1 MSDTPSGA
9 SGFDQSAPSR
19 DADADAARRDHLNR
33 VMLRAAGGDQAA
45 FAELYRLTA
54 SRVFGTIV
62 RMLHD
67 HGEAEDL
74 LQEVYTTAWRRIDAF
89 DPARGGAMTWL
100 ITLARNRTIDRL
112 RQHRDAQLDDE
123 QVAFLKRLPL
133 SVTEGDM
140 LFVHANAFAPA
151 EWEYI
156 QGRIEAV
163 RSLHAIACG
172 PRLSAPAESRT
183 PHGEQAPGLFP
194 GCVSPGKHPLPASGI
209 TA

>member
-19 DADADAARRDHLNR
+19 DADADVARREHLNR
-33 VMLRAAGGDQAA
+33 LMARAAGGDQVA
-45 FAELYRLTA
+45 FAELYRLSA

-74 LQEVYTTAWRRIDAF
+74 LQEVYTTAWRRIETF

-123 QVAFLKRLPL
+123 QVLELPDEDPTPAALAEATQERQRLEHCL
-133 SVTEGDM
+133 SQLD
-140 LFVHANAFAPA
+140 PQ
-151 EWEYI
+151 
-156 QGRIEAV
+156 QGRAV
-163 RSLHAIACG
+163 REAFFSGATYSELAARLRVPLGTMKSWIRRSLMQLKVC
-172 PRLSAPAESRT
+172 L
-183 PHGEQAPGLFP
+183 EQ
-194 GCVSPGKHPLPASGI
+194 
-209 TA
+209 

>member
-1 MSDTPSGA
+1 MSDTPNGA
-9 SGFDQSAPSR
+9 KGFDQSAPSR
-19 DADADAARRDHLNR
+19 DADADVARREHLNR
-33 VMLRAAGGDQAA
+33 VMLQAAAGDQAA

-112 RQHRDAQLDDE
+112 RAAAR
-123 QVAFLKRLPL
+123 
-133 SVTEGDM
+133 
-140 LFVHANAFAPA
+140 
-151 EWEYI
+151 
-156 QGRIEAV
+156 
-163 RSLHAIACG
+163 
-172 PRLSAPAESRT
+172 
-183 PHGEQAPGLFP
+183 
-194 GCVSPGKHPLPASGI
+194 
-209 TA
+209 